1 MSTAETWSDPTRC
14 PFCEEELASPGAGFY
29 DHIHDSE
36 TCQTR
41 HERWTERLTDD
52 IRGGWSG

>member
-1 MSTAETWSDPTRC
+1 MHC

-29 DHIHDSE
+29 DHIHDNE

-41 HERWTERLTDD
+41 HERWTDRLNDD